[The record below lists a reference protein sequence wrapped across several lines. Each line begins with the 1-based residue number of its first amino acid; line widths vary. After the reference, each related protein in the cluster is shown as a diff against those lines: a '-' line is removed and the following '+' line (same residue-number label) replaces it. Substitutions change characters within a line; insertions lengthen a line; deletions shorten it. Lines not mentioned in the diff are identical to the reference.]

1 MYNNKYPSGI
11 YKAATSESTTCAVL
25 ILKLQAF
32 VCHTASCE
40 SHTLLFLEKDNNAI
54 MSFKTQIGLAC
65 FSLKPD
71 FFNHV

>member
-11 YKAATSESTTCAVL
+11 YKTATSESTTCAVL

-40 SHTLLFLEKDNNAI
+40 SHTLLF
-54 MSFKTQIGLAC
+54 
-65 FSLKPD
+65 
-71 FFNHV
+71 